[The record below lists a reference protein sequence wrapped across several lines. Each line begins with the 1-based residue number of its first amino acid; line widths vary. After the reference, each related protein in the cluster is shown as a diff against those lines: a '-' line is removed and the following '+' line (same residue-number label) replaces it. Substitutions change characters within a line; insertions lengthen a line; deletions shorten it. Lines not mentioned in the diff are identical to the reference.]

1 MNCESNVSI
10 ACGDSQR
17 SDEGDALFF
26 SLRVE
31 IADFGLTEGVTIKV
45 SLKGIPLKALSYS
58 QLGHGPLIVYF

>member
-45 SLKGIPLKALSYS
+45 SLKALSYS